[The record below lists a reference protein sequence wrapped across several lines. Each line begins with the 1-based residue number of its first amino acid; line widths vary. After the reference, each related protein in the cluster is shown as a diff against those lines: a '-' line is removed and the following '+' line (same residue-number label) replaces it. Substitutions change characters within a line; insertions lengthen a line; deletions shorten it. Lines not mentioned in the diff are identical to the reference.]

1 MIIKGL
7 TRQGEYYDSV
17 SLMIISNKI
26 IDLDGI
32 ADCSVVMGTHE
43 NISIMKAAGLYTD
56 MFDGTDDTD
65 LLISIKTES
74 DEAYE
79 KALIEIEVLFE
90 NMGKSDDDGGD
101 YSPKSLEN
109 AVKQMPGA
117 NLSLISIAGKYA
129 VAEAWKALRSGL
141 HVMIFSDNISIED
154 ENALK
159 TYGLENDLLVMG
171 PDCGTAIINGIPLA
185 FANIV
190 NKGNIGIVA
199 ASGTGLQEV
208 SAIISNNGAGISQA
222 IGTGGRDVKKEI
234 AGKMFLRGIDAVNE
248 DENTDVIVLVSK
260 PPHADVQKA
269 VAEKIK
275 NFKKPVVSILIG
287 GDAKILN
294 DAGAISAGTL
304 EEAALIAVALA
315 KGKKPAVNTSIT
327 AEEKAIGDKEIASKQ
342 SGQKYLR
349 GLYSGGTLCDE
360 TQLIFKE
367 QVGYVYSNTP
377 LSEDFLLADVWT
389 SKENVILDLGDDEF
403 TAGRP
408 HPMIDFSLRKKRIIH
423 EASDKETAIILM
435 DVVLGYGANLDPA
448 KELVDVIKEAKKLS
462 PGISIIVSILG
473 TDKDPQNKKLVAE
486 ELQKAGAIICSSNA
500 SAARIAVEIISKLK

>member
-154 ENALK
+154 ENAL
-159 TYGLENDLLVMG
+159 
-171 PDCGTAIINGIPLA
+171 
-185 FANIV
+185 
-190 NKGNIGIVA
+190 
-199 ASGTGLQEV
+199 
-208 SAIISNNGAGISQA
+208 
-222 IGTGGRDVKKEI
+222 
-234 AGKMFLRGIDAVNE
+234 
-248 DENTDVIVLVSK
+248 
-260 PPHADVQKA
+260 
-269 VAEKIK
+269 
-275 NFKKPVVSILIG
+275 
-287 GDAKILN
+287 
-294 DAGAISAGTL
+294 
-304 EEAALIAVALA
+304 
-315 KGKKPAVNTSIT
+315 
-327 AEEKAIGDKEIASKQ
+327 
-342 SGQKYLR
+342 
-349 GLYSGGTLCDE
+349 
-360 TQLIFKE
+360 
-367 QVGYVYSNTP
+367 
-377 LSEDFLLADVWT
+377 
-389 SKENVILDLGDDEF
+389 
-403 TAGRP
+403 
-408 HPMIDFSLRKKRIIH
+408 
-423 EASDKETAIILM
+423 
-435 DVVLGYGANLDPA
+435 
-448 KELVDVIKEAKKLS
+448 
-462 PGISIIVSILG
+462 
-473 TDKDPQNKKLVAE
+473 
-486 ELQKAGAIICSSNA
+486 
-500 SAARIAVEIISKLK
+500 

>member
-17 SLMIISNKI
+17 SLMIISGKI
-26 IDLDGI
+26 SELPGVE
-32 ADCSVVMGTHE
+32 DCSVVMGTHE
-43 NISIMKAAGLYTD
+43 NISILKAAGLYTD
-56 MFDGTDDTD
+56 VFDGTDDTD

-74 DEAYE
+74 EEAFE
-79 KALIEIEVLFE
+79 NALKEIEVLFD

-109 AVKQMPGA
+109 AVKQMPDA
-117 NLSLISIAGKYA
+117 NLSIISIAGKYA
-129 VAEAWKALRSGL
+129 VAEAWKALKNGL

-159 TYGLENDLLVMG
+159 TYGLEKDLLVMG

-208 SAIISNNGAGISQA
+208 SAIISNNGGGISQA

-234 AGKMFLRGIDAVNE
+234 GGKMFLRGIDAVNE
-248 DENTDVIVLVSK
+248 DDNTDVIVLVSK
-260 PPHADVQKA
+260 PPHESVQKA

-275 NFKKPVVSILIG
+275 DFKKPVVSILIG
-287 GDAKILN
+287 GDAKVLE
-294 DAGAISAGTL
+294 DAGAISANTL
-304 EEAALIAVALA
+304 EEAALTAVALA
-315 KGKKPAVNTSIT
+315 KGEKPSVNTGLSDAEKQIAEQET
-327 AEEKAIGDKEIASKQ
+327 AIKKD
-342 SGQKYLR
+342 GQKYLR

-367 QVGYVYSNTP
+367 KIGYVYSNTP
-377 LSEDFLLADVWT
+377 LSEDFLLPDVWK
-389 SKENVILDLGDDEF
+389 SQKNVVLDLGDDEF

-408 HPMIDFSLRKKRIIH
+408 HPMIDFSLRKKRIVH
-423 EASDKETAIILM
+423 EAEDKETAVILM

-448 KELVDVIKEAKKLS
+448 KELVGAIKEAKEKS
-462 PGISIIVSILG
+462 PGISVICTILG
-473 TDKDPQNKKLVAE
+473 TDKDPQNKQYVAD
-486 ELQKAGAIICSSNA
+486 ELKKAGAIIFSSNA
-500 SAARIAVEIISKLK
+500 SAARVAAKIIENLK